1 MVSSSNP
8 FSKVPPI
15 LFKPRQL
22 ELLVSLAILPIL
34 VALLGQQQLFRCLT
48 TLGTWSE
55 SLLQGVSLP
64 FLDLP
69 E

>member
-1 MVSSSNP
+1 MFSPTHP

-15 LFKPRQL
+15 LFKPEQL

-55 SLLQGVSLP
+55 SLLQGVALP
-64 FLDLP
+64 FLDWP